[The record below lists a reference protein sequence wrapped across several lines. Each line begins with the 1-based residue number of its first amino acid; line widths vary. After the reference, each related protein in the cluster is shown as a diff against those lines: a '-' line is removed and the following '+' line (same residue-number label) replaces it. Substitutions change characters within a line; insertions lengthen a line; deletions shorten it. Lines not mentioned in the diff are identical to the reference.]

1 MRSQKITVLESR
13 EGPSSLD
20 AQNTYA
26 YWPPPNSPDERNV
39 RSLIKKCS
47 EPNIKTWVHLPGR
60 LRGIYDS
67 LAEAEE
73 ALELICGQSVTESEA
88 DRLAGVGEAA
98 ATENSSEFVEPSVLV
113 KNVSAK
119 PLTLNCSVSQS
130 ESLSMKVQPPAVRHK
145 LHATKS
151 AHCAG
156 NLAVQQ
162 STSERKV
169 SEKPSKVNYSAS
181 AAQSDSVSMKTQP
194 SCVKRKLHTA
204 LSAHHASGKSVS
216 AKSVKNTSSAK
227 AISGTTAEKSVSE
240 KPVKSTPS
248 QRELKHNKT
257 LAVTIPSQICGASST
272 ISVLQPAVQS
282 NLAELAFGP
291 NVSTNSIPVDSQS
304 HVSVSTTTDKLG
316 KNQNMTDARQKLINL
331 CAGTVNISGAA
342 PTVIGRHLASR
353 DPSETS
359 DGGSYIVDAL
369 DIINCNITAYM
380 VSLLEKLYFCVKTV
394 EI

>member
-1 MRSQKITVLESR
+1 M
-13 EGPSSLD
+13 D

-88 DRLAGVGEAA
+88 ERLAGVGEAA

-130 ESLSMKVQPPAVRHK
+130 ESL
-145 LHATKS
+145 
-151 AHCAG
+151 
-156 NLAVQQ
+156 
-162 STSERKV
+162 
-169 SEKPSKVNYSAS
+169 
-181 AAQSDSVSMKTQP
+181 SMKTQP